1 MPEVDGS
8 GQEAVPP
15 EQVEPYDRSM
25 SPALLD
31 IRKLPYEERQI
42 DIVTEIEE
50 LRSLVGRLLPPIEIC
65 SFED

>member
-15 EQVEPYDRSM
+15 EEVEPYDRSM
-25 SPALLD
+25 SPGLLD

-50 LRSLVGRLLPPIEIC
+50 LRLLVGLPFPIPFSLV
-65 SFED
+65 